1 MANLLLSII
10 YVSFVSLGLPDSLL
24 GAAWPSIYPE
34 FGTPI
39 SYAGILS
46 MIIAV
51 GTVVSS
57 LVSDRVTRCLGVGKV
72 NAFSVLLTA
81 IALFGFSTS
90 GSFWELCLWAV
101 PYGLGAGAVDA
112 ALNNYVALH
121 YKSRH
126 MSWLHCMWGIGAT
139 FGPYVMGHALSHGM
153 NWTGGYRIISLVQF
167 GLVAVLFASLPLW
180 KKNLNAETETPQKS
194 ESLPLWKALGMPGA
208 KAMMLCFFCYSAVE
222 QTTGLWAASYL
233 NGARDLPADVS
244 AGFAGLFFVGITV
257 GRMLSG
263 FISMRFSDDQ
273 MIRFGLCIIAAGIVL
288 LFLPIA
294 GLSLAG
300 LVAIGLGCAPVYP
313 CIIHSTPERFGA
325 ENSQAFVGIQMAS
338 AYIGTTLMPPLF
350 GLIARNLGVSLLPV
364 YLILFL
370 SFMFLMHVKLMRIMR
385 KRKA

>member
-1 MANLLLSII
+1 MANLLLAVI

-24 GAAWPSIYPE
+24 GSAWPSIYPE

-57 LVSDRVTRCLGVGKV
+57 LVSDRVTHLWGAGKV

-81 IALFGFSTS
+81 VALFGFSAS
-90 GSFWELCLWAV
+90 GSFGELCLWAV
-101 PYGLGAGAVDA
+101 PYGLGAGSVDA

-139 FGPYVMGHALSHGM
+139 LGPYAMGYALSHGM
-153 NWTGGYRIISLVQF
+153 SWTGGYRIVSVVQF

-180 KKNLNAETETPQKS
+180 KRNLVAGNSQKL
-194 ESLPLWKALGMPGA
+194 EPLPLRKALGIAGA
-208 KAMMLCFFCYSAVE
+208 KEMMLCFFCYSAVE
-222 QTTGLWAASYL
+222 QTAGLWAASYL
-233 NGARDLPADVS
+233 NGACGFSVEVS
-244 AGFAGLFFVGITV
+244 AGLAGLFFVGITV
-257 GRMLSG
+257 GRALSG
-263 FISMRFSDDQ
+263 FVTMRLSDDR
-273 MIRFGLCIIAAGIVL
+273 MIRLGLCVILAGIFL
-288 LFLPIA
+288 LFLPVKA
-294 GLSLAG
+294 LSLTG

-325 ENSQAFVGIQMAS
+325 KNSQAFVGIQMAS

-350 GLIARNLGVSLLPV
+350 GLVARNLGVSLLPV

-370 SFMFLMHVKLMRIMR
+370 SLMFFMHLKLTKISRS
-385 KRKA
+385 

>member
-1 MANLLLSII
+1 MANLLLAVI

-34 FGTPI
+34 LGTSI
-39 SYAGILS
+39 SSAGILS

-57 LVSDRVTRCLGVGKV
+57 LSSDRVTRLWGAGKV

-81 IALFGFSTS
+81 VALFGFSTS
-90 GSFWELCLWAV
+90 GSFGALCLWAI

-139 FGPYVMGHALSHGM
+139 LGPYAMGYALSHGM
-153 NWTGGYRIISLVQF
+153 GWTGGYRTISFVQF
-167 GLVAVLFASLPLW
+167 GLVAILFASLPLW
-180 KKNLNAETETPQKS
+180 KRQPNVETSQGSRPL
-194 ESLPLWKALGMPGA
+194 SLREALGIAGA
-208 KAMMLCFFCYSAVE
+208 KEMMLCFFCYSAVE

-233 NGARDLPADVS
+233 NGACGFS
-244 AGFAGLFFVGITV
+244 AEISATFAGLFFVGITV
-257 GRMLSG
+257 GRFLSG
-263 FISMRFSDDQ
+263 FMTMRLSDDR
-273 MIRFGLCIIAAGIVL
+273 MIRLGIGIVACGVVL
-288 LFLPIA
+288 LLLPVNA
-294 GLSLAG
+294 LSLAG
-300 LVAIGLGCAPVYP
+300 LVAIGLGCAPIYP

-325 ENSQAFVGIQMAS
+325 ENSLAFVGIQMAS
-338 AYIGTTLMPPLF
+338 AYVGTTLMPPLF
-350 GLIARNLGVSLLPV
+350 GLVARNLDISLLPA

-370 SFMFLMHVKLMRIMR
+370 SLMFYMHSKLTKITRN
-385 KRKA
+385 

>member
-1 MANLLLSII
+1 MANLLLAVI
-10 YVSFVSLGLPDSLL
+10 YVSFISLGLPDSLL

-34 FGTPI
+34 LGTPI

-57 LVSDRVTRCLGVGKV
+57 LVSDRVTRLWEAGKV

-81 IALFGFSTS
+81 VALFGFSVS
-90 GSFWELCLWAV
+90 GSFGELCLWAV

-139 FGPYVMGHALSHGM
+139 LGPYAMGYALSHGM
-153 NWTGGYRIISLVQF
+153 SWTGGYRMISIVQF

-180 KKNLNAETETPQKS
+180 KRHSKTANEKKS
-194 ESLPLWKALGMPGA
+194 EPLPLRKALGMPGA

-233 NGARDLPADVS
+233 NGACGFSAEVS
-244 AGFAGLFFVGITV
+244 AGLAGLFFVGITI
-257 GRMLSG
+257 GRALSG
-263 FISMRFSDDQ
+263 FATMKFSDDR
-273 MIRFGLCIIAAGIVL
+273 MIRLGLCIILAGIFL
-288 LFLPIA
+288 LFLPVKE
-294 GLSLAG
+294 LSLAG

-313 CIIHSTPERFGA
+313 CIIHSTPDRFGA

-338 AYIGTTLMPPLF
+338 AYVGTTLMPPLF
-350 GLIARNLGVSLLPV
+350 GLIARNLGISLLPV

-370 SFMFLMHVKLMRIMR
+370 SLMLSMHLKLTKITR
-385 KRKA
+385 K

>member
-1 MANLLLSII
+1 MANLLLAVI
-10 YVSFVSLGLPDSLL
+10 YVSFISLGLPDSLL

-34 FGTPI
+34 LGTPI
-39 SYAGILS
+39 SSAGILS

-57 LVSDRVTRCLGVGKV
+57 LVSDRVTRLWGAGKV

-81 IALFGFSTS
+81 IALFGFSSS
-90 GSFWELCLWAV
+90 GSFGELCLWAV

-139 FGPYVMGHALSHGM
+139 LGPYAMGYALSHGM
-153 NWTGGYRIISLVQF
+153 NWTGGYRIISVVQF

-180 KKNLNAETETPQKS
+180 KRRSDMANEKKS
-194 ESLPLWKALGMPGA
+194 EPLPLRKALGMPGA
-208 KAMMLCFFCYSAVE
+208 KEMMLCFFCYSAVE

-233 NGARDLPADVS
+233 NGARDFSAEVS
-244 AGFAGLFFVGITV
+244 ASLAGLFFVGITV
-257 GRMLSG
+257 GRALSG
-263 FISMRFSDDQ
+263 FVTMRLSDDQ
-273 MIRFGLCIIAAGIVL
+273 MIRLGLCIILVGIFL
-288 LFLPIA
+288 LFLPVKT
-294 GLSLAG
+294 LSLAG

-338 AYIGTTLMPPLF
+338 AYVGTTLMPPLF
-350 GLIARNLGVSLLPV
+350 GLIARNLGISLLPV

-370 SFMFLMHVKLMRIMR
+370 SLMLSMHLKLTKITR
-385 KRKA
+385 K

>member
-1 MANLLLSII
+1 MANLLLAVI

-34 FGTPI
+34 LGTSI
-39 SYAGILS
+39 SSAGILS

-57 LVSDRVTRCLGVGKV
+57 LSSDRVTRLWGAGKV

-81 IALFGFSTS
+81 VALFGFSTS
-90 GSFWELCLWAV
+90 GSFGALCLWAI

-139 FGPYVMGHALSHGM
+139 LGPYAMGYALSHGM
-153 NWTGGYRIISLVQF
+153 GWTGGYRTISLVQF
-167 GLVAVLFASLPLW
+167 GLVAILFASLPLW
-180 KKNLNAETETPQKS
+180 KRQPNVETSQGSRPL
-194 ESLPLWKALGMPGA
+194 SLREALGIAGA
-208 KAMMLCFFCYSAVE
+208 KEMMLCFFCYSAVE

-233 NGARDLPADVS
+233 NGACGFS
-244 AGFAGLFFVGITV
+244 AEISATFAGLFFVGITV
-257 GRMLSG
+257 GRFLSG
-263 FISMRFSDDQ
+263 FMTMRLSDDR
-273 MIRFGLCIIAAGIVL
+273 MIRLGIGIVACGVVL
-288 LFLPIA
+288 LLLPVNA
-294 GLSLAG
+294 LSLAG
-300 LVAIGLGCAPVYP
+300 LVAIGLGCAPIYP

-325 ENSQAFVGIQMAS
+325 ENSLAFVGIQMAS
-338 AYIGTTLMPPLF
+338 AYVGTTLMPPLF
-350 GLIARNLGVSLLPV
+350 GLVARNLDISLLPA

-370 SFMFLMHVKLMRIMR
+370 SLMFYMHSKLTKITRN
-385 KRKA
+385 